1 MRRRPKRKS
10 SRFRMISLIS
20 ALLILLCI
28 IVTITEKK
36 IHPVA
41 QLRAEHF
48 AQRTASD
55 VISAAVTEYLNTN
68 RFTYEDFAAV
78 LYNDNKEPVSI
89 EVIPFTVNKVQSE
102 LAIAINQ
109 KLETSAGRSA
119 KIPLGSLSDSTL
131 LTGKGPSIRIRVCPV
146 GAADVS
152 LKSEFTDAGLNQT
165 CHRISA
171 VVTVHM
177 TSSVPMYS
185 FNVSS
190 EFEFILAES
199 IIVGEV
205 PKLSPY
211 LKGNGKAVS
220 PDTA

>member
-28 IVTITEKK
+28 IVTRTEKK

-68 RFTYEDFAAV
+68 RFTYEDFAVV
-78 LYNDNKEPVSI
+78 LYNDEKSPVSV
-89 EVIPFTVNKVQSE
+89 EAIPFTINKVQSE
-102 LAIAINQ
+102 LTAAIN
-109 KLETSAGRSA
+109 KRLDSSGNKSAE
-119 KIPLGSLSDSTL
+119 IPLGSLTGSPVF
-131 LTGKGPSIRIRVCPV
+131 TGKGPKIKIRVCPV
-146 GAADVS
+146 GSAEVK
-152 LKSEFTDAGLNQT
+152 LKSSFSQAGINQT
-165 CHRISA
+165 CHSISA
-171 VVTVHM
+171 CVTVKM
-177 TSSVPMYS
+177 TSSVPIYS
-185 FNVSS
+185 FNVRV

-199 IIVGEV
+199 VIVGKV
-205 PKLSPY
+205 PDISPY
-211 LKGNGKAVS
+211 LAQKEM
-220 PDTA
+220 PY